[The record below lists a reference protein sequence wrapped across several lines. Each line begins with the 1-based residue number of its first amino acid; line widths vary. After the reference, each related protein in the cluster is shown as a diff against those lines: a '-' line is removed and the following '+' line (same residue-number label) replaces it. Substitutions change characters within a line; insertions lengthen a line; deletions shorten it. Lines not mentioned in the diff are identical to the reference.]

1 MKAVVLACL
10 EPQHLDLC
18 LDALTRWLPAEDILV
33 INNGNLPE
41 RTDAIERTARRWNVP
56 TGRNHEL
63 ANGEDTIP
71 YAHEAFKEVSAM
83 WPGETIL
90 KLDEDVLLVSR
101 PEDWEIGPMELK
113 VPAVTVNNFTS
124 RFFLNKL
131 DPELAEQA
139 PGHAWLWHRPHPV
152 TGEDTKLRAMRAL
165 YGADPRDLVA
175 QCEAEG
181 TVRRL
186 GREDWEREG
195 LMDVS
200 DVDERR
206 GISCTVMAFRSDD
219 YLTMM
224 GEGPGVDEV
233 LFAEAVY
240 GGRATYV
247 VDTTIFCH
255 HVNYYSLRTE
265 VRALGENIERWNR
278 GAVVAATRSVLG
290 RDAARP
296 ATPLTAAA

>member
-18 LDALTRWLPAEDILV
+18 LDALTRWLPTEDILV
-33 INNGNLPE
+33 INNGNVPE
-41 RTDAIERTARRWNVP
+41 RTNAIELIARRWDVA

-63 ANGEDTIP
+63 AGGEDTIP

-101 PEDWEIGPMELK
+101 TEDWELGPMELK

-124 RFFLNKL
+124 RFFLEHL
-131 DPELAEQA
+131 DPELAELA
-139 PGHAWLWHRPHPV
+139 PSHPWLWHRPHPV
-152 TGEDTKLRAMRAL
+152 TGEDTRLRAMGAL
-165 YGADPRDLVA
+165 YSADPRDLVRL
-175 QCEAEG
+175 CEEHG
-181 TVRRL
+181 SVRRL
-186 GREDWEREG
+186 GRDDWAPEG

-200 DVDERR
+200 DIDERR

-255 HVNYYSLRTE
+255 HVNYYSLRGE
-265 VRALGENIERWNR
+265 VRALGETIERWNR
-278 GAVVAATRSVLG
+278 RAVVAATRSVFH
-290 RDAARP
+290 RAAAGAP
-296 ATPLTAAA
+296 ALAVTAA

>member
-10 EPQHLDLC
+10 EPHHLDLC
-18 LDALTRWLPAEDILV
+18 LDALTRWLPTEDILV
-33 INNGNLPE
+33 INNANRPE
-41 RTDAIERTARRWNVP
+41 RTEAIERTARRWNV
-56 TGRNHEL
+56 TSGRNHGL
-63 ANGEDTIP
+63 AHGEDTIP
-71 YAHEAFKEVSAM
+71 YAHEAFKDVCSM

-101 PEDWEIGPMELK
+101 PADWELGPLELK

-124 RFFLNKL
+124 RFFLEQL
-131 DPELAEQA
+131 DPQLAQLA
-139 PGHAWLWHRPHPV
+139 PSHPWLWHRPHPV

-165 YGADPRDLVA
+165 YTADPRDLVRL
-175 QCEAEG
+175 CEEHG
-181 TVRRL
+181 STRRL
-186 GREDWEREG
+186 GRDDWGPEG

-200 DVDERR
+200 EIDERR

-233 LFAEAVY
+233 LFAQAVY

-255 HVNYYSLRTE
+255 HVNYYSLRAE
-265 VRALGENIERWNR
+265 VRALGESIECWNR
-278 GAVVAATRSVLG
+278 GAVVAATRSVFH
-290 RDAARP
+290 R
-296 ATPLTAAA
+296 AAAEPALAA

>member
-10 EPQHLDLC
+10 EPHHLDLC
-18 LDALTRWLPAEDILV
+18 LDALTRWLPTEDILV
-33 INNGNLPE
+33 INNGNRPE
-41 RTDAIERTARRWNVP
+41 RTEAIERTARRWGV
-56 TGRNHEL
+56 TSGRNHEL
-63 ANGEDTIP
+63 AHGEDTIP
-71 YAHEAFKEVSAM
+71 YAHEAFKDVSAM

-101 PEDWEIGPMELK
+101 PQDWELGPMELK
-113 VPAVTVNNFTS
+113 VPGVTVNNFTS
-124 RFFLNKL
+124 RFFLKQL
-131 DPELAEQA
+131 DAELAELA
-139 PGHAWLWHRPHPV
+139 PSHPWLWHRPHPV

-165 YGADPRDLVA
+165 YAADPRDLVKL
-175 QCEAEG
+175 CEEHG
-181 TVRRL
+181 SVRRL
-186 GREDWEREG
+186 GREDWGTEG

-200 DVDERR
+200 DTDERR

-255 HVNYYSLRTE
+255 HVNYYSLRAE
-265 VRALGENIERWNR
+265 VRALGESIERWNR
-278 GAVVAATRSVLG
+278 GAVVAATRSVFH
-290 RDAARP
+290 RDAP
-296 ATPLTAAA
+296 ATPALAAAA